1 MKSLKM
7 LWDNYGVG
15 SIIILLFALY
25 VLYMIYDYVSNK
37 SSFGSE
43 NVTSSMNPAYQNGT
57 GIRMMNGDGSGPV
70 ASNTAGQ
77 NEVFAP
83 ANGIQSSMVP
93 TGGSSVN
100 PNITNPSDLL
110 PINSPNSQ
118 WSELNPTGKG
128 ELSNINFLKAGY
140 HIGIDSIGQTM
151 RNANLQLRSEPAN
164 PQVNTGPWNQS
175 TIAADTIRPAFEI
188 GQGSA

>member
-1 MKSLKM
+1 M

-43 NVTSSMNPAYQNGT
+43 NVSSSMNPAYQNGT
-57 GIRMMNGDGSGPV
+57 GSRVMMNGDGSGPV

-93 TGGSSVN
+93 TGGSSGSS
-100 PNITNPSDLL
+100 NITNPSDLL
-110 PINSPNSQ
+110 PVNSPNSQ
-118 WSELNPTGKG
+118 WAELNPTGKG

-140 HIGIDSIGQTM
+140 HIGIDTIGQTM

-175 TIAADTIRPAFEI
+175 TIAHDNMRPAFEI
-188 GQGSA
+188 GQGAV